1 MEFLRYP
8 HVISTFFNRCE
19 FGPPLPFTVTSTC
32 TWIGHPVSG
41 LRLQT
46 LRPFQTWFPFGS
58 EALLLN
64 LAYNR
69 NSPDRSTKSTPS
81 HISALRLFVNKG
93 FQVLFHS
100 PPGVLFT
107 FPSQYFCT
115 IGHQG
120 IFRLGGWS
128 PLLPSGFLV
137 SRRTLDT
144 AAGIPVS
151 CTRLSLPLVCF
162 PKTIPLPVLH
172 CLCGP
177 QPRKARSSVWP
188 LSFSLAATTEI
199 DFSFS
204 SCRYLDVSVHGVP
217 SVKLFIHLTVT
228 ELYSAGFPHSD
239 TYGSL
244 TVCVSP

>member
-1 MEFLRYP
+1 M
-8 HVISTFFNRCE
+8 
-19 FGPPLPFTVTSTC
+19 LPQ
-32 TWIGHPVSG
+32 
-41 LRLQT
+41 L
-46 LRPFQTWFPFGS
+46 
-58 EALLLN
+58 
-64 LAYNR
+64 
-69 NSPDRSTKSTPS
+69 
-81 HISALRLFVNKG
+81 VNTG